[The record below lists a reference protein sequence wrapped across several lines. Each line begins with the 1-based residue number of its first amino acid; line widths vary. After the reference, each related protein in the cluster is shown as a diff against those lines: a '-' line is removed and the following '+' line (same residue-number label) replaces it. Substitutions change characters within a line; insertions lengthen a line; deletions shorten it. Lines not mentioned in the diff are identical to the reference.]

1 MNCPVCGAANETAA
15 TYCYRCGSALQLSGG
30 QPQPATGRT
39 TVLAGDEPASAPAD
53 DRPVLGG
60 SVDWA
65 GPVPPAQPLS
75 HSSSSARVYNT
86 PRSIPSTP
94 FYVGPAPVTT
104 QTSTLAVLALILG
117 ILSWNILPFVGSF
130 GAVIN
135 GRMGRREIRESGGR
149 LTGQGL
155 ATAGII
161 LGYLSLALSL
171 LIFVGFCVVFLGLAS
186 IGQ

>member
-15 TYCYRCGSALQLSGG
+15 IYCYRCGSALRPSAG

-39 TVLAGDEPASAPAD
+39 TVLGGDKSASTPSE
-53 DRPVLGG
+53 DRAASGG

-65 GPVPPAQPLS
+65 RELPPAQSLIPS
-75 HSSSSARVYNT
+75 PGARTYNT

-117 ILSWNILPFVGSF
+117 ILSWNILPFVGSI
-130 GAVIN
+130 GAVIT
-135 GRMGRREIRESGGR
+135 GHMARREIRDSGGSF
-149 LTGQGL
+149 TGQRL

-171 LIFVGFCVVFLGLAS
+171 LIFIGICVVFLGLAS